1 MSPASSID
9 VAVVGAGP
17 AGSMVARELALRGAK
32 VALIDRRHFPRSK
45 VCGACLH
52 PRALATLADAGLSEL
67 VPRAGGISLVRAS
80 IAARGRVLVS
90 ALERPGA
97 VLSREAFDL
106 ALVEAALAAG
116 AVGMFGEAA
125 RLEPAAAGAEGR
137 VLTVGQRH
145 LHASIVVA
153 ADGLGGGLLLRADR
167 IERAPRRNA
176 RLGLG
181 ALLPGDAADVP
192 AGEVRLSVGRS
203 GYLGMARVEDGR
215 IDVAAAVVPAA
226 LEALGPAGVL
236 NQIAAEAGAFELRGV
251 ESVPWRGTPPLWRED
266 APAAGWRVFA
276 VGDAAGYVEPF
287 SGEGLSW
294 ALVGARALA
303 PIAARPWS
311 VECARE
317 WERVRARVLAPR
329 QRACGRIAMLVRQ
342 PRLVALLAGASVYL
356 PRATRAAVSSAW
368 GARVQGVPL

>member
-1 MSPASSID
+1 MNPAVTFD

-17 AGSMVARELALRGAK
+17 AGAMVARELALRGAK
-32 VALIDRRHFPRSK
+32 VALIDRRHFPRGK

-52 PRALATLADAGLSEL
+52 PRALAALAAAGLADL
-67 VPRAGGISLVRAS
+67 VPRAGGIPLVRAS

-106 ALVEAALAAG
+106 ALVEAAFAAG

-125 RLEPAAAGAEGR
+125 RLEPAAAGAASR
-137 VLTVGQRH
+137 ALTVGLRH
-145 LHASIVVA
+145 IDASIVVA
-153 ADGLGGGLLLRADR
+153 ADGLGGGLLARADR
-167 IERAPRRNA
+167 IARAPRRNA

-181 ALLPGDAADVP
+181 ALLPSDAADVP

-226 LEALGPAGVL
+226 LEALGPAGAL
-236 NQIAAEAGAFELRGV
+236 AQIAAEAGAFELRHL

-311 VECARE
+311 VERARE
-317 WERVRARVLAPR
+317 WERVRAHVLAPR

-342 PRLVALLAGASVYL
+342 PRIVAMLAGASVYL
-356 PRATRAAVSSAW
+356 PRATRVAVSSAW
-368 GARVQGVPL
+368 GARAQGVPL